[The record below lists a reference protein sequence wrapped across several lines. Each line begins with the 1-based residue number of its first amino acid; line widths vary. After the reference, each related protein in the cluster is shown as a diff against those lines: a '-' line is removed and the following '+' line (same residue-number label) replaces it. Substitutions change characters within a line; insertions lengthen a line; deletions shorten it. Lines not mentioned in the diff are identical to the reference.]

1 MIARRRVGLIAILC
15 LCTAVRAGADLSVE
29 TAPQEDIAMTYSEE
43 SASAPKLPAAQPEQ
57 TGEKPFSLSG
67 QRSSILKPR
76 QVVVRDVKAF
86 AALWKEHTAGVT
98 VPASLPKVDFKK
110 FDVVAV
116 FLGSK
121 PTGGYS
127 VEIGDVRRDRK
138 GATIPVTIHKP
149 GPGSIVTQAF
159 TYPFAMRAVP
169 KLPKA
174 VKFAITEKARGEE

>member
-1 MIARRRVGLIAILC
+1 MIARRRIGLIAILC
-15 LCTAVRAGADLSVE
+15 LCTAIHAGAGLSVE
-29 TAPQEDIAMTYSEE
+29 TAPWEDIVMTSSDEN
-43 SASAPKLPAAQPEQ
+43 ASAPKLPAAQPEG
-57 TGEKPFSLSG
+57 TVEKPFSLSG
-67 QRSSILKPR
+67 LRSSILKPR
-76 QVVVRDVKAF
+76 QVVVRDAKAF
-86 AALWKEHTAGVT
+86 AALWKEHTAGVS
-98 VPASLPKVDFKK
+98 VPAPLPKVDFKK

-116 FLGSK
+116 FIGSK

-138 GATIPVTIHKP
+138 EATIPVTLHKP

-174 VKFAITEKARGEE
+174 VKFTVTEKARGAE